1 MIKNAKPPKVD
12 SDLLDYV
19 KNRLRLNYIE
29 FDEIMMCLVL
39 TYRDYP
45 NYKKRF
51 ELLRPSFNRLAKA
64 NLVPLS
70 FYLKYYLPAKAL
82 K

>member
-1 MIKNAKPPKVD
+1 
-12 SDLLDYV
+12 
-19 KNRLRLNYIE
+19 
-29 FDEIMMCLVL
+29 MMCPVL

-51 ELLRPSFNRLAKA
+51 ELLRPSVNRLAKA

-70 FYLKYYLPAKAL
+70 FYLKYYFPAKAP